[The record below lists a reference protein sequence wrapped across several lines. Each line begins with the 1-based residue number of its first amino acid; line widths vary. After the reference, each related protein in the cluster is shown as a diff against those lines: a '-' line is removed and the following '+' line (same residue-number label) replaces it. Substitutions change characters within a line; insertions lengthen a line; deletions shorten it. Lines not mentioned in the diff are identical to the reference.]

1 MEEKKNKEIT
11 ISKKIFISGKIRTL
25 TGLHIGGTDSGI
37 SIGSVDQTVVRDSIH
52 KRPYVPGSSLKGKM
66 RSLLEKLRGEY
77 EINDKGEA
85 GPSKNP
91 EHLSA
96 KIYGISAEENEK
108 GEKISDFKASR
119 IIVRDSFLTEDSR
132 NKLLEANLELPFTE
146 TKTETSID
154 RVTSKANPRTIERV
168 PQDSAFQ
175 FDITLTVFEEDN
187 ETELLEGVFT
197 SLTLL
202 QEDYLGGHGSR
213 GSGKIEFRVEEL
225 AEKTNETYKNGGK
238 KILLPV
244 ERIPEALRGSNESQ
258 GD

>member
-1 MEEKKNKEIT
+1 MGRT
-11 ISKKIFISGKIRTL
+11 ISKKVFITGKIKTL

-37 SIGSVDQTVVRDSIH
+37 NIGGLDKGAVIRDSISNE
-52 KRPYVPGSSLKGKM
+52 PYIPGSSLKGKM

-96 KIYGISAEENEK
+96 KIFGISADENENTAAL
-108 GEKISDFKASR
+108 SDFKASR
-119 IIVRDSFLTEDSR
+119 IIVRDSFLTGPSR
-132 NKLLEANLELPFTE
+132 DKLLEANLELPFTE

-168 PQDSAFQ
+168 PQGSEFQ
-175 FDITLTVFEEDN
+175 FDMTLTLFEKDN
-187 ETELLEGVFT
+187 EAELLEGLFT
-197 SLTLL
+197 SLILL

-213 GSGKIEFRVEEL
+213 GSGKIEFAVEEL
-225 AEKTNETYKNGGK
+225 SEKTNETYKNGGK
-238 KILLPV
+238 KILLPM
-244 ERIPEALRGSNESQ
+244 ERIPEALRGSNESE